1 MPEIYEFMLD
11 IDNWGLKV
19 PTLIKVNLSGKY
31 PDHRVQGKKNS
42 EFIIGLKILKCRCR
56 LATGLTI
63 KLTR

>member
-1 MPEIYEFMLD
+1 MPEIHEFMLD

-31 PDHRVQGKKNS
+31 PDRRDILS
-42 EFIIGLKILKCRCR
+42 LLLDLKVLKCKCR

-63 KLTR
+63 KVSL